1 MATKLGKLAAANKAP
16 PPTKASPFSVP
27 TSATNKATS
36 RATVAKHG
44 VTTVPKTA
52 GAVSTVKDKAKQ
64 NLVNAAR
71 DGSLGN
77 AVQGKMRASSKVT
90 EFDLQ
95 DVPPS
100 VCNACREAFGG
111 ESRKLK
117 AGDVSKVLARMDDSI
132 DWSEFVATCGL
143 TGPDGMVEF
152 DTFLEFV
159 YSSKAPP
166 NAAKVIFKAEF
177 DAWWK
182 QAGPKLFTTIT
193 KTKEIFADG
202 ERWASAFVGFVT
214 HGLSVVRWEPVD
226 GERIKDTTTKE
237 SYVSEYYPRLRGRS
251 DVAADNLWQLKGRID
266 DLLLRVVK
274 SAPAQ
279 DLSLKSLLQTL
290 AIHKDTLTWS
300 QGGFGPKAYSG
311 SFLRSYANA
320 TITEVFWRQ
329 PKHRYGMTCDGKKCF
344 LDCGILYADAGVE
357 LPLHHASGLE
367 AFYVLAGETRFVW
380 LLDGK
385 LVHED
390 KKPGEWHF
398 NPPHIPHAITTP
410 HGKPHL
416 SLWFREGGPGQ
427 AHSVKFGPKWVG
439 AVDGLD
445 WVQDNLD
452 DDIPD
457 EAGDEDDSAVVGRL
471 GFARG
476 TIVRLDCRKFAKLLT
491 PEQWDSVG
499 SDRSAVMTA
508 SHRLAPGRQEEL
520 QQQVESL
527 RLQSQ
532 RNTRKT

>member
-1 MATKLGKLAAANKAP
+1 MG
-16 PPTKASPFSVP
+16 
-27 TSATNKATS
+27 
-36 RATVAKHG
+36 
-44 VTTVPKTA
+44 
-52 GAVSTVKDKAKQ
+52 
-64 NLVNAAR
+64 
-71 DGSLGN
+71 
-77 AVQGKMRASSKVT
+77 VQGKIGASPPPKVIGASPPPKVMA
-90 EFDLQ
+90 FDLQ

-152 DTFLEFV
+152 DSFLQFV

-182 QAGPKLFTTIT
+182 QAGPKLFSTIT
-193 KTKEIFADG
+193 TTKETFADG

-214 HGLSVVRWEPVD
+214 HGLSVVRWEPID
-226 GERIKDTTTKE
+226 GERIKDVMKKE
-237 SYVSEYYPRLRGRS
+237 SYMSEYYPRLCGRS

-266 DLLLRVVK
+266 ELLLRVVK
-274 SAPAQ
+274 CAPAQ
-279 DLSLKSLLQTL
+279 DPSLKSLLQTI
-290 AIHKDTLTWS
+290 ATHKDTLTWS
-300 QGGFGPKAYSG
+300 QGCFGPKAYAA
-311 SFLRSYANA
+311 SFLRSYATA
-320 TITEVFWRQ
+320 TITEVLWRQ
-329 PKHRYGMTCDGKKCF
+329 PKHRYGMTCDGNKCF

-357 LPLHHASGLE
+357 LPLQHHSALE
-367 AFYVLAGETRFVW
+367 AFYVLAGETRFVS

-390 KKPGEWHF
+390 RKPGEWHF

-427 AHSVKFGPKWVG
+427 AHSAKFGPKWVG

-445 WVQDNLD
+445 WEQDNLD

-457 EAGDEDDSAVVGRL
+457 GNGGEDESGVVGRL

-476 TIVRLDCRKFAKLLT
+476 TIFRLDCRKFVKLLT

-499 SDRSAVMTA
+499 SDRSTLMIA
-508 SHRLAPGRQEEL
+508 SQRLAPGRQQEL
-520 QQQVESL
+520 QQQVESM

-532 RNTRKT
+532 KNARKT